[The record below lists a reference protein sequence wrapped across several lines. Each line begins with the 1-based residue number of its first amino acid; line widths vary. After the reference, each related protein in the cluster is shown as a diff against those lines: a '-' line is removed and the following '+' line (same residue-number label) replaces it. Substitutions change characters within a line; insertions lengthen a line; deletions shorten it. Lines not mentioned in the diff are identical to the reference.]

1 MHVGGKLCGECIL
14 PVLVCAHMRRVSSL
28 GDDSGFWPLRT
39 IGIQLMAAVGLIVV
53 LALAAV
59 KAGVGLGAY
68 SNSLARLDESDYW
81 ANAESCADN
90 L

>member
-1 MHVGGKLCGECIL
+1 
-14 PVLVCAHMRRVSSL
+14 
-28 GDDSGFWPLRT
+28 
-39 IGIQLMAAVGLIVV
+39 MAAVGLIVV

-68 SNSLARLDESDYW
+68 SNSLARLDESDFW